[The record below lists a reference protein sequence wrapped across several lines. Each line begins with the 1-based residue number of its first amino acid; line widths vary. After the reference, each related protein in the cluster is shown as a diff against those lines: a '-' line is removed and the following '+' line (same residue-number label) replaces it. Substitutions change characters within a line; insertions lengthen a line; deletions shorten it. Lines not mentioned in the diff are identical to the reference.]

1 MDGGDIP
8 AHPLLRREWIK
19 FQLRLRGTTL
29 SAMARELGVSR
40 QAMGQ
45 ALVSSYP
52 KMEQAIASRLNMEA
66 CDIWPERY
74 ASRQAKDTGSQR
86 LLSCHVKKT
95 KHNTATR
102 RRNRR

>member
-19 FQLRLRGTTL
+19 FQLRLRGTNL

-45 ALVSSYP
+45 TLVSSYP
-52 KMEQAIASRLNMEA
+52 KMERAIAAKLNLEPW
-66 CDIWPERY
+66 DIWPERY
-74 ASRQAKDTGSQR
+74 SRPQNKATGGQR
-86 LLSCHVKKT
+86 PPSCHVKRN